1 MGANIRRKE
10 KVEKATELIERMRK
24 VQKETKATLRKAQE
38 EMKWQVDKERRK
50 VEIWKKE
57 DRVILSTKDLV
68 FRERSI
74 KKLTE
79 KYVESYVIE
88 EVVSKNAVKLKL
100 PASMRIHPVV
110 NMSRVVR
117 YREPGKEQKVEKPKP
132 MEVDR
137 VKEWEVEKILN
148 KKKLRGVMKYLV
160 WWKKFTAENNIWEKE
175 EDLENTKEAIAGFK
189 GRMNTEVRR

>member
-1 MGANIRRKE
+1 M
-10 KVEKATELIERMRK
+10 
-24 VQKETKATLRKAQE
+24 
-38 EMKWQVDKERRK
+38 
-50 VEIWKKE
+50 
-57 DRVILSTKDLV
+57 ILSTKDLV

-88 EVVSKNAVKLKL
+88 EVVLKNVVKLKL
-100 PASMRIHPVV
+100 LASMRIHPVV

-117 YREPGKEQKVEKPKP
+117 YRELGKGQKVEKPKP
-132 MEVDR
+132 MEVDG

-160 WWKKFTAENNIWEKE
+160 WWKKFTVENNIWEKE
-175 EDLENTKEAIAGFK
+175 EDLENTKEAVAEFK
-189 GRMNTEVRR
+189 GRMNTEVRRQGKVNIAEERGFRQDELLEKYIARILYE